1 MRSRQVWHV
10 KTVNLL
16 VTNTRNSQAYSVIRA
31 LRPYAKKIVVTMI
44 GQNRLAARLSHAANS
59 RLVDERYYV
68 PSPVE
73 DWRAG
78 KIQRE
83 NTEKEELYVQAVL
96 QICEKEN
103 IDTIFPSFDPQVY
116 VFSKNKTR
124 FEKLGILIPVP
135 DYEAV
140 VIALDKYRTIQAAQ
154 ETSFPCPKTYLLD
167 GNNDLKAIAA
177 EFGFPIVFKH
187 RFTAAGRGFAI
198 ARDWSELRDKAEH
211 LEGTNTY
218 MIQEYIPGKE
228 QQNWLLA
235 LDRQGTLKM
244 ALTSE
249 NVRSFYRLH
258 ANFPLARRALGPS
271 PYLPQ
276 AAAFA
281 NRIGWWGGTAIQM
294 KVDPRDGVPKL
305 MEINP
310 RIGEGRWQMVAS
322 GINEPLLT
330 LKVARGEAVEAVESW
345 PAGTMLLCPVEDL
358 ISLWIKLLDLLVY
371 NVRAIFG
378 AKRLRDPLNA
388 PLGLKQL
395 IASYKDTYLG
405 SKKKVYNL
413 YFTHFFSDP
422 LVSLTWWL
430 QTMSAVLRALREIGR

>member
-1 MRSRQVWHV
+1 M
-10 KTVNLL
+10 NLL

-31 LRPYAKKIVVTMI
+31 LRPHAEKIVVTMF
-44 GQNRLAARLSHAANS
+44 GPNRLSARLSHAANS
-59 RLVDERYYV
+59 RLVDKRYYV
-68 PSPVE
+68 PSPAE

-83 NTEKEELYVQAVL
+83 NTGKEELYIQAVL
-96 QICEKEN
+96 KICEKEN

-116 VFSKNKTR
+116 VFSKNQER

-154 ETSFPCPKTYLLD
+154 EASFPCPKTYLLND
-167 GNNDLKAIAA
+167 EKDLKSIAA
-177 EFGFPIVFKH
+177 ELGFPLVLKH

-198 ARDWSELRDKAEH
+198 VRDWSELCGKAEQ
-211 LEGTNTY
+211 LRGTNTY
-218 MIQEYIPGKE
+218 MIQEYISGRE

-235 LDRQGTLKM
+235 LDRKGALKM

-258 ANFPLARRALGPS
+258 VNFPLARRALGPS
-271 PYLPQ
+271 PYLAQ

-330 LKVARGEAVEAVESW
+330 LKVARGEAVEALESW
-345 PAGTMLLCPVEDL
+345 PAGTMLLCPIEDV
-358 ISLWIKLLDLLVY
+358 ISLGIKLLDLLFY
-371 NVRAIFG
+371 KARARLGAVRP
-378 AKRLRDPLNA
+378 RDPLNA
-388 PLGLKQL
+388 PLSLKEL
-395 IASYKDTYLG
+395 MRSYQETYLH
-405 SKKKVYNL
+405 SNRKVYNL
-413 YFTHFFSDP
+413 YFSHFFSDP
-422 LVSLTWWL
+422 MVSITWWL
-430 QTMSAVLRALREIGR
+430 QTMSAVLRALKEIGR